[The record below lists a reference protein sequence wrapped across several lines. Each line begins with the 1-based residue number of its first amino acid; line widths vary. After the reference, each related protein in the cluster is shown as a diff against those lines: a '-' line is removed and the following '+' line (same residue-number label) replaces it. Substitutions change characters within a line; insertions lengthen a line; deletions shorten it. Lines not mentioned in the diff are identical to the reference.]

1 MSALNRLTSA
11 RVAVVAAAIV
21 LAFVAVLAAPGK
33 ALAGPTY
40 RFVGTAHVSSS
51 APKHYALGLDGLGCV
66 SANDCV
72 IVGPDLAKSFDGQ
85 HVVAIAGLNGPG
97 TLTTDGV
104 DPNDWHAASCAPDG
118 ACMMVSLDGFASGH
132 GAFRSS
138 ATASWTRV
146 AMPMPQPDNSADK
159 WSAFYQNVSC
169 ASATFC
175 LATANADTGQVW
187 RWDGHAWHLAKLKV
201 SVPHFGTV
209 FFSGVSCAAARECVV
224 VGHRSIRISGSP
236 AYGEAPF
243 RAVLDGNTWSVANL
257 SVPTGTV
264 DEQAD
269 TVSCWSVKHCRIL
282 GSTTQLDDVTAWEWS
297 GNSFNATAGY
307 ADSKVPKL
315 HSMSCTSAT
324 FCVAAGWD
332 NPVNSVPS
340 HSAHLDLL
348 WNGIA
353 WTSLAVHRT
362 PLGGNGPAY
371 TTTDGVVCSAA
382 YACRLVGNDTNFTA
396 YSTFLDSLQ
405 AS

>member
-1 MSALNRLTSA
+1 
-11 RVAVVAAAIV
+11 
-21 LAFVAVLAAPGK
+21 
-33 ALAGPTY
+33 
-40 RFVGTAHVSSS
+40 
-51 APKHYALGLDGLGCV
+51 
-66 SANDCV
+66 
-72 IVGPDLAKSFDGQ
+72 
-85 HVVAIAGLNGPG
+85 
-97 TLTTDGV
+97 
-104 DPNDWHAASCAPDG
+104 
-118 ACMMVSLDGFASGH
+118 
-132 GAFRSS
+132 
-138 ATASWTRV
+138 
-146 AMPMPQPDNSADK
+146 MPMPQPDNSADK

-362 PLGGNGPAY
+362 PLGGTAPHIRPRTALCVAQRMRAGSSETTRTSPRIRPSSTASRPADQLGRRYRFGLGGAMPPPGPDTGASLSSG
-371 TTTDGVVCSAA
+371 TKARASKLDDRAERTRRAHGVAPRVLARRAGYRCARQYRFVHS
-382 YACRLVGNDTNFTA
+382 D
-396 YSTFLDSLQ
+396 
-405 AS
+405 